1 MARIFYNPPMKRIFL
16 LTFLVLSLGCANEK
30 QGLLLTQRTELK
42 ANLTQ
47 LVRIDG
53 VARFQ
58 SITGPAIETPQFV
71 VRVYPT
77 NAWGADVA
85 GKQVSVIGKL
95 LESSVSTP
103 PDPSVNPG
111 EYWLSE
117 ATWKLIPAE
126 KP

>member
-1 MARIFYNPPMKRIFL
+1 MKITCL
-16 LTFLVLSLGCANEK
+16 LTVMLLSIGCASDKE
-30 QGLLLTQRTELK
+30 GLHLSQRAELRS
-42 ANLTQ
+42 NLSQ
-47 LVRIDG
+47 LVHIDG
-53 VARFQ
+53 VAQYQ
-58 SITGPAIETPQFV
+58 SITGPAIATEQFV

-85 GKQVSVIGKL
+85 GKRVSVVGKL
-95 LESSVSTP
+95 LESSVATP

-111 EYWLSE
+111 EYWLGD